1 MSKGRLEAFSD
12 GVLAI
17 AVTLLALTL
26 PTPDHYRKSLAN
38 FISTNWPSY
47 AAYLASFL
55 IIGIIWL
62 NHHALISGATVVTRP
77 AVIINLG
84 LLLCVITVPYVTSL
98 MAQYLRNGG
107 WDANVAAA
115 LYSGV
120 MCGMAF
126 AFAGLFEV
134 LGRAALAADPS
145 RSYAAHAAA
154 RRRFSAGVIPYV
166 ICVGVAFASAYAA
179 LAVQFALAGYYLLD
193 LLGAKPITE
202 ATST

>member
-1 MSKGRLEAFSD
+1 MSKVRLEAFSD

-26 PTPDHYRKSLAN
+26 PTPPGRYGQSLAHWL
-38 FISTNWPSY
+38 SSNWPSY

-62 NHHALISGATVVTRP
+62 NHHALFVDAPVITRP

-84 LLLCVITVPYVTSL
+84 LLLCVVSIPYVTSL
-98 MAQYLRNGG
+98 LAQYLRSGG

-126 AFAGLFEV
+126 TFSGLFNA

-145 RSYAAHAAA
+145 RSHEAFVAA
-154 RRRFSAGVIPYV
+154 RRRFTAGVIPYV
-166 ICVGVAFASAYAA
+166 VCVGVAFASAYAA
-179 LAVQFALAGYYLLD
+179 LIVQFVLAGYYLS
-193 LLGAKPITE
+193 GRSAPIVE
-202 ATST
+202 APTA